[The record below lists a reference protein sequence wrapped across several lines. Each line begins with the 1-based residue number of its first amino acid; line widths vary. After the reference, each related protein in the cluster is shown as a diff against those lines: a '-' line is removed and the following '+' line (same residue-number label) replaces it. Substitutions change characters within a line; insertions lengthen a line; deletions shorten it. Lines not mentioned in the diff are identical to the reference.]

1 MICDIIETGVKINN
15 GFNINI
21 IPYSYLTRIE
31 KEPLMAL
38 NKLDRL
44 FIEMSNNHN
53 KEFALLSMED
63 DLKLKYQTLCNA
75 HLQKLIDHEKIGN
88 IIYISMEHYVDS
100 FKETH
105 KDFYFSELYRHLH
118 IVLELY
124 HWDDSGIY
132 VKNVPLNRK
141 EFMRHQELARV
152 KEKQYNLKHNLK
164 EYFTCHYCLATL
176 CSIALYYQDN
186 MGYSPTKLSQIPS
199 DFSNALVLLKNDR
212 ISIGNVCTVSKNK
225 WKSPNFE
232 QYFIKLKNICESRQW
247 DYEKIISYIHKT
259 HYAIMK
265 TCEHIRDKNTF
276 NDRWGKTRN
285 LDSPKWRSNI
295 TVA

>member
-1 MICDIIETGVKINN
+1 MICDIIETSVEINN
-15 GFNINI
+15 RFNINI

-44 FIEMSNNHN
+44 RLEKSEYHC
-53 KEFALLSMED
+53 KEFISLSVEES
-63 DLKLKYQTLCNA
+63 LKLKYQPLCNT
-75 HLQKLIDHEKIGN
+75 HLQKLIEHEKIGN
-88 IIYISMEHYVDS
+88 IIYISMAHIADS

-105 KDFYFSELYRHLH
+105 KDFYFSELYNHFH

-132 VKNVPLNRK
+132 VKSVTLNRI
-141 EFMRHQELARV
+141 EYLRHQELARV

-164 EYFTCHYCLATL
+164 EYITCPCCVSTF
-176 CSIALYYQDN
+176 CSIALYYNDN
-186 MGYSPTKLSQIPS
+186 MGYLPTKLSQIPD

-212 ISIGNVCTVSKNK
+212 ISIENVCVVAKNK
-225 WKSPNFE
+225 WKSQNFE
-232 QYFIKLKNICESRQW
+232 QYFTKLKNICESRQW

-259 HYAIMK
+259 HYAILK
-265 TCEHIRDKNTF
+265 TCENLRDKNTY
-276 NDRWGKTRN
+276 NDRWGKSRN
-285 LDSPKWRSNI
+285 LNSPTWRSNI